1 MTPFDLPS
9 ARAPEIKR
17 GEDTV
22 QGCRD
27 RATADLLQAVIM
39 MTANQRL
46 RLEQSAHGWTLR
58 ADMLDRLNKSFEK
71 RAALDRA
78 SRQYKTDHVRL

>member
-1 MTPFDLPS
+1 MKSFDLPS
-9 ARAPEIKR
+9 ARGRTLKR
-17 GEDTV
+17 AEDTV

-27 RATADLLQAVIM
+27 RATRDLLEAVVT
-39 MTANQRL
+39 MTTNQRL
-46 RLEQSAHGWTLR
+46 RLEQSAHSWTLR

-78 SRQYKTDHVRL
+78 SRQYKRDHVRL